1 MKKVEIPLKE
11 FLIQRIVAQYPR
23 TIRELFEI
31 VKEKRPAISEQEFI
45 QAVKELRE
53 TGVLGL
59 ELPIPEVRSYRS
71 YLKLFDENVWFYLV
85 LMTASATLLSIYMLP
100 SIYPLVIIRWI
111 LGSIFVLFLPG
122 YVTVQ
127 ALFPEGKELDS
138 IERVALTIGLSLA
151 LTPLIGL
158 VLNYTPWGIRLNP
171 IVTALTLFTIGLAMI
186 GTVRRYGL
194 LSKKLTRRR

>member
-11 FLIQRIVAQYPR
+11 FLIQRIVAKYPR

-59 ELPIPEVRSYRS
+59 ELPIPEARSYRS
-71 YLKLFDENVWFYLV
+71 YLRLLDENVWFYLV
-85 LMTASATLLSIYMLP
+85 LVTASATLFSIYMLP

-127 ALFPEGKELDS
+127 ALFPERKELDS

-194 LSKKLTRRR
+194 LSKKLTRQR

>member
-45 QAVKELRE
+45 QTVKELRE

-85 LMTASATLLSIYMLP
+85 LMTACATLLSIYMLP

-194 LSKKLTRRR
+194 LSKKLTRQR

>member
-59 ELPIPEVRSYRS
+59 ELPIPEARSYRS
-71 YLKLFDENVWFYLV
+71 YLRLLDENVWFYLV
-85 LMTASATLLSIYMLP
+85 LVTASATLFSIYMLP

-194 LSKKLTRRR
+194 LSKKLTRQR

>member
-31 VKEKRPAISEQEFI
+31 VKEKRPATSEREFI

-85 LMTASATLLSIYMLP
+85 LVTASATLLSIYVLP

-194 LSKKLTRRR
+194 LSKKLARRR

>member
-85 LMTASATLLSIYMLP
+85 LMTACATLLSIYTLP
-100 SIYPLVIIRWI
+100 STYPLVIIRWI

-194 LSKKLTRRR
+194 LSKKLTRQR

>member
-85 LMTASATLLSIYMLP
+85 LMTACATLLSIYMLP

-194 LSKKLTRRR
+194 LSKKLTRQR

>member
-11 FLIQRIVAQYPR
+11 FLIQRIVAKYPR

-59 ELPIPEVRSYRS
+59 ELPIPEARSYRS
-71 YLKLFDENVWFYLV
+71 YLRLLDENVWFYLV
-85 LMTASATLLSIYMLP
+85 LVTASATLLSIYMLP

-194 LSKKLTRRR
+194 LSKKLTRQR

>member
-31 VKEKRPAISEQEFI
+31 VKEKRPATSEQSFI
-45 QAVKELRE
+45 QAVKELRD

-71 YLKLFDENVWFYLV
+71 YLKLFDKNAWFYLV
-85 LMTASATLLSIYMLP
+85 LVTACATLLSIYVLP

>member
-23 TIRELFEI
+23 TMGELFEI
-31 VKEKRPAISEQEFI
+31 VKEKRPATSEREFI
-45 QAVKELRE
+45 QAVKELRD

-85 LMTASATLLSIYMLP
+85 LVTACATLLSIYALP

-194 LSKKLTRRR
+194 LSKKLTRQR

>member
-1 MKKVEIPLKE
+1 MKNVEIALKE
-11 FLIQRIVAQYPR
+11 FMIQRMIVQHPR
-23 TIRELFEI
+23 TVRELFEI
-31 VKEKRPAISEQEFI
+31 VKAKRPTTSEQEFI

-59 ELPIPEVRSYRS
+59 EPPVPEVRSYLS
-71 YLKLFDENVWFYLV
+71 YLRLLDENAWFYLV
-85 LMTASATLLSIYMLP
+85 LLAASATLLSIYVLP
-100 SIYPLVIIRWI
+100 GIYPLVIIRWI

-194 LSKKLTRRR
+194 LSKKLTRQR

>member
-85 LMTASATLLSIYMLP
+85 LVTASATLLSIYMLP

-194 LSKKLTRRR
+194 LSKKLTRQR

>member
-1 MKKVEIPLKE
+1 VKKVEIPLKE

-23 TIRELFEI
+23 TIGELFKI
-31 VKEKRPAISEQEFI
+31 VKEKRPATSEQSFI
-45 QAVKELRE
+45 QAVKELRD

-71 YLKLFDENVWFYLV
+71 YLKLFDKNAWFYLV
-85 LMTASATLLSIYMLP
+85 LVTACATLLSIYVLP

-171 IVTALTLFTIGLAMI
+171 IVTALTLFTIGLAMM